1 MKKLEFK
8 KFTDFPRGFVTW
20 DPRKRPDYVEI
31 GHNGIREKYKRQGYG
46 HKQLEEALCRIKEYE
61 GLKRLS

>member
-1 MKKLEFK
+1 MQELEFK

-20 DPRKRPDYVEI
+20 DPRK
-31 GHNGIREKYKRQGYG
+31 
-46 HKQLEEALCRIKEYE
+46 QLEEVLRRIKEYE